1 MKKILQLTLAIS
13 ALLAVTPLRA
23 WNYQDGD
30 ALLVFRANNFNDVE
44 FDLGNINQFTNLAS
58 GSAITVTNWDL
69 NLVKNTFGSDLTG
82 VSVIVA
88 GTTSHTNANKV
99 AWVSSSDLS
108 VGPNAVTPSTWQ
120 ARLWSIIN
128 SVGNRPLTYNV
139 PTTNGASAYSI
150 DPGGTYALASY
161 DQIVTANGQNS
172 ASIAQFGGNAAFTVE
187 QIVPGSFN
195 LWQISPNS
203 ANPKPVAPLIGTFT
217 ITAAGVLTFTA
228 GGVVPAPIITGI
240 TRSGSLDTVSFT
252 TASGGNYWLGYT
264 NQLVGVSTNWPI
276 VSGPVAGDGNNNSLT
291 HTISDSAGFYRVYR
305 TP

>member
-1 MKKILQLTLAIS
+1 MLI
-13 ALLAVTPLRA
+13 
-23 WNYQDGD
+23 
-30 ALLVFRANNFNDVE
+30 FRANNFNDVE

-88 GTTSHTNANKV
+88 GTTSYTNASKA
-99 AWVSSSDLS
+99 AWLSSSDLS
-108 VGPNAVTPSTWQ
+108 VVPNAGTPSTWQ

-128 SVGNRPLTYNV
+128 SVGNRPLIYNV

-172 ASIAQFGGNAAFTVE
+172 GSLAQFGGNATFTVE
-187 QIVPGSFN
+187 QTVPGSFN
-195 LWQISPNS
+195 LWQIIPSS
-203 ANPKPVAPLIGTFT
+203 TNPKPVAPLIGTFT
-217 ITAAGVLTFTA
+217 ITAAGTLTFTA
-228 GGVVPAPIITGI
+228 GGVTPAPVITGI
-240 TRSGSLDTVSFT
+240 TRSGSLSTVSFG
-252 TASGGNYWLGYT
+252 TASSGNYWLAYT

-276 VSGPVAGDGNNNSLT
+276 VSGPVAGNGNNNSLT
-291 HTISDSAGFYRVYR
+291 HTTSGDAGFYRVYR